1 MAGLTE
7 QQLIDMGA
15 KPISIQPERTPEQT
29 QQIIQQG
36 IQEPEQR
43 IVPGE
48 RIELPED
55 AGFIKRGVVGLGNFF
70 GLSQA
75 ADIAAGTITEG
86 ENKKLK
92 DQIVNE
98 ANQRISTYQQLIQN
112 AQGRN
117 DTARA
122 NRLTGQLVDDIQR
135 INDLIGEDIFQ
146 APTALQQVGAALT
159 TASLVVPALRGGQ
172 LFRPLGSL
180 TGKVVGGVAERA
192 APTLLQR
199 GVPLA
204 AEGAGF
210 FGGLRAVETG
220 DIGETAKGAALGA
233 GLGLATPA
241 ALRGAGFVAGK
252 TFGPAIRGL
261 EKPME
266 V

>member
-7 QQLIDMGA
+7 QQLINMGAKPIMATPQTPQQIQQSIEPSFTPQVQGGLTEQQLIEAGA

-75 ADIAAGTITEG
+75 ADIAARTITEG

-135 INDLIGEDIFQ
+135 INDLIG
-146 APTALQQVGAALT
+146 
-159 TASLVVPALRGGQ
+159 
-172 LFRPLGSL
+172 
-180 TGKVVGGVAERA
+180 
-192 APTLLQR
+192 
-199 GVPLA
+199 
-204 AEGAGF
+204 
-210 FGGLRAVETG
+210 
-220 DIGETAKGAALGA
+220 
-233 GLGLATPA
+233 
-241 ALRGAGFVAGK
+241 
-252 TFGPAIRGL
+252 
-261 EKPME
+261 
-266 V
+266 

>member
-1 MAGLTE
+1 M
-7 QQLIDMGA
+7 
-15 KPISIQPERTPEQT
+15 
-29 QQIIQQG
+29 
-36 IQEPEQR
+36 
-43 IVPGE
+43 
-48 RIELPED
+48 
-55 AGFIKRGVVGLGNFF
+55 
-70 GLSQA
+70 
-75 ADIAAGTITEG
+75 
-86 ENKKLK
+86 
-92 DQIVNE
+92 
-98 ANQRISTYQQLIQN
+98 
-112 AQGRN
+112 
-117 DTARA
+117 
-122 NRLTGQLVDDIQR
+122 
-135 INDLIGEDIFQ
+135 
-146 APTALQQVGAALT
+146 
-159 TASLVVPALRGGQ
+159 RGGQ

-266 V
+266 VESKILRPVARFLAPIANVIKSTGKKGVEIWEKFENLRIDRDLLIGKSESAIENLQRTTSRMTQEQIEQFFLIREQNNRLNPARQKLGRNFSVQELQSMTPDPLIKEAISLAEPVAKEISEIQIATN